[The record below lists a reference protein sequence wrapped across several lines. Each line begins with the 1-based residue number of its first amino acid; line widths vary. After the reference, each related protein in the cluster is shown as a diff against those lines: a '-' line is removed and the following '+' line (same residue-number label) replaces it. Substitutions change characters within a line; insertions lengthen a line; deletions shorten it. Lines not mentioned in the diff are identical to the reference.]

1 MKRNKYRF
9 NICVFILLQLPF
21 IFLLQLNASTF
32 DVYGCG
38 SRGIAMG
45 NALTSLTDDWCAP
58 YYNPA
63 GIARR
68 KNTLGGGII
77 YSTDKLKITPYG
89 NANPTTDIE
98 DTFGL
103 NVGVTNSFGTE
114 RFRFGVGIY
123 TPLDRVQLQRTHFVD
138 EREAFFSNQL
148 HFELYGERTQ
158 RQVILPV
165 IAFKISDWLSAG
177 AGVSLFIYSRSD
189 SYVYLPD
196 ILDQS
201 KAYINVNNKQRYT
214 YVPDVGILISPLEKL
229 WIGLSYIGSDDFP
242 IIGHSYVQV
251 PQLGQEFL
259 QVIDQY
265 VFYTPPRISLGASYQ
280 IGDSLT
286 TSFDLVWWGWSNFHD
301 NHGKKPNPKWRDTF
315 VPRIGV
321 EYKVIE
327 EVILRGGF
335 SFEPSPVPDQT
346 GRQNF
351 VDNDREI
358 FSVGAGFP
366 FKIDT
371 RNCEASVHFQY
382 QQFNKRKTIKEKEYD
397 ADPDEPGVQ
406 NPGFPGYESAGAL
419 FSAGVDVGYKF

>member
-1 MKRNKYRF
+1 MKRNRITMLIF
-9 NICVFILLQLPF
+9 CIF
-21 IFLLQLNASTF
+21 IFSFKNLDSSTF
-32 DVYGCG
+32 DVFGCG

-45 NALTSLTDDWCAP
+45 NALTALSDDWCAP

-63 GIARR
+63 GITNR

-77 YSTDKLKITPYG
+77 FGFDAMKITPYG
-89 NANPTTDIE
+89 NAKKTDDIE
-98 DTFGL
+98 NTFGL

-158 RQVILPV
+158 RQIILPV
-165 IAFKISDWLSAG
+165 IAYKFFDWLSAG

-201 KAYINVNNKQRYT
+201 KAYINVNNKQKYT
-214 YVPDVGILISPLEKL
+214 YVPDIGVLISPLDKL
-229 WIGLSYIGSDDFP
+229 LVGLSYIGSDDFP
-242 IIGHSYVQV
+242 IIGNSYVQV
-251 PQLGQEFL
+251 PQLNQEFI

-265 VFYTPPRISLGASYQ
+265 VFYTPPRVSLGTGYKIS
-280 IGDSLT
+280 DSLT
-286 TSFDLVWWGWSNFHD
+286 ASFDLVWWGWSNFHD
-301 NHGKKPNPKWRDTF
+301 NHGKKPDPKWKDTF
-315 VPRIGV
+315 VPRVGV
-321 EYKVIE
+321 EHKHLDWL
-327 EVILRGGF
+327 ILRAGF
-335 SFEPSPVPDQT
+335 SYEPSPVPEQT

-351 VDNDREI
+351 VDNDKEVI
-358 FSVGAGFP
+358 SIGAGFP

-382 QQFNKRKTIKEKEYD
+382 HQFNKRKTIKEVEYD
-397 ADPDEPGVQ
+397 ADPNEPGVQ
-406 NPGFPGYESAGAL
+406 NPGFPGYESGGAL

>member
-1 MKRNKYRF
+1 MKQNK
-9 NICVFILLQLPF
+9 IGLTILIISTAIFIKNLHS
-21 IFLLQLNASTF
+21 STF
-32 DVYGCG
+32 DVFGCG

-45 NALTSLTDDWCAP
+45 NALTALSDDWCAP

-63 GIARR
+63 GITQR
-68 KNTLGGGII
+68 KNTLGGGMIFG
-77 YSTDKLKITPYG
+77 SGVVKITPYG
-89 NANPTTDIE
+89 NAKETNRIE
-98 DTFGL
+98 NTIGL

-165 IAFKISDWLSAG
+165 IAYKFFDYLSIG
-177 AGVSLFIYSRSD
+177 AGVSLFVYSRTD

-214 YVPDVGILISPLEKL
+214 YVPDIGILVKPLDVLQIGISYL
-229 WIGLSYIGSDDFP
+229 GSDDFP
-242 IIGHSYVQV
+242 IIGNSYVQV
-251 PQLGQEFL
+251 PQLNQEFI

-265 VFYTPPRISLGASYQ
+265 VFYTPPRISFGVLYKFSN
-280 IGDSLT
+280 SLL

-301 NHGKKPNPKWRDTF
+301 NHGKKPELKWRDTF
-315 VPRIGV
+315 VPRVGI
-321 EYKVIE
+321 EYKLLE
-327 EVILRGGF
+327 QVILRGGF
-335 SFEPSPVPDQT
+335 SFERSPIPEQR

-358 FSVGAGFP
+358 LSIGAGFP
-366 FKIDT
+366 FRIDT
-371 RNCEASVHFQY
+371 RNCEAGLHFQY
-382 QQFNKRKTIKEKEYD
+382 HQLNRRKTIKDVEYD
-397 ADPDEPGVQ
+397 ADPSEPGVQ
-406 NPGFPGYESAGAL
+406 NPGYPGYESSGAL
-419 FSAGVDVGYKF
+419 FSVGIDVGYKF